1 MAFHGRSGRVALVE
15 SSDEYALGWM
25 AYKLARIAVAQHPF
39 AKELIRWKSLARKA
53 CLSSCALNRVAIN
66 KLNGASILWHSSCT
80 FRLT

>member
-39 AKELIRWKSLARKA
+39 AKELIRWKSL
-53 CLSSCALNRVAIN
+53 
-66 KLNGASILWHSSCT
+66 T
-80 FRLT
+80 